1 MVKAENL
8 FTFAQLI
15 SIVQYILKQMIK
27 KYFYHSVGIFLWIL
41 MLTSCLGSSTNEYV
55 ASKDAQIY
63 SFKLTSSVD
72 SSSYLSGT
80 KFSID
85 QVKGQIFNRDS
96 LPYLYE
102 VDSVLVSITG
112 ASSLGYSKIEFKLRD
127 NDSSYTWNGKDSVAV
142 HRLKS
147 IETTAEDG
155 KTILKYDFKLNT
167 HQQDPYI
174 INWDKISDNYLA
186 NIDIQEQ
193 KTVSFKN
200 KFITYYKASGQI
212 RASEAMTSNAGE
224 WEQIVVAGLPLTTRL
239 SSVTSV
245 VSLETPVLYA
255 IDTAGSVLVSHDGAL
270 WNIVDTDYS
279 VKTIYGELPFITGEF
294 AILVAIS
301 VDGDLK
307 FATTTDFESFDILN
321 NLPSELPV
329 EGFSSVSF
337 DNPSVYSAKYI
348 LLYGGKD
355 NSGTSNDDVWIIQKD
370 GNEIKAIKEDISL
383 EIDDAQLFLY
393 DDKVYVLAREDNE
406 ENKNKENKFY
416 FSRNYGLNW
425 TWGGENQV
433 VSEDMSPRKG
443 ASVISDSDNFIW
455 IFGGESSNQSQVV
468 DVWRGRLNKL
478 AK

>member
-1 MVKAENL
+1 M
-8 FTFAQLI
+8 
-15 SIVQYILKQMIK
+15 
-27 KYFYHSVGIFLWIL
+27 
-41 MLTSCLGSSTNEYV
+41 

-224 WEQIVVAGLPLTTRL
+224 WEQIVVAGLPLTTSL

-255 IDTAGSVLVSHDGAL
+255 IDTAGNVLVSYDGAL
-270 WNIVDTDYS
+270 WNIVDTDYE

-329 EGFSSVSF
+329 EGFSSVSLN
-337 DNPSVYSAKYI
+337 NPSVYSAKYI

-355 NSGTSNDDVWIIQKD
+355 NSGTPSDDIWIIQKD
-370 GNEIKAIKEDISL
+370 GNEIKTITEDISL
-383 EIDDAQLFLY
+383 VIDDAQLFLY
-393 DDKVYVLAREDNE
+393 DNKVYLLAREE
-406 ENKNKENKFY
+406 GKNKLY
-416 FSRNYGLNW
+416 FSNNYGLNW

-433 VSEDMSPRKG
+433 VSEDMLPRKG

-455 IFGGESSNQSQVV
+455 IFGGEYSSQSQIV